1 MVSSGAVSKLNV
13 VGFSK
18 AAAKVRGREGDRADG
33 STRLPLASEANSR
46 RGLLVEAKD
55 LHGG

>member
-33 STRLPLASEANSR
+33 STRLPCEGSARDSDSLW
-46 RGLLVEAKD
+46 VEAKD